1 MHFGLSEEQEQLQE
15 TFRSFIAGE
24 CPPVRRRELF
34 EAGTGCDSSIWGRM
48 AEIGL
53 TALLVPESFG
63 GAELEILDLALV
75 CEVAGA
81 GALPSPLLEHSLACL
96 ALVDGGSAEQ
106 KQRWLP
112 RLASGELLGTVA
124 LGETGDVWE
133 PESWAATEADGLLDG
148 RKAYVPSAAQAGLV
162 VVGIRGGGL
171 AVAETEDAKGLAFQD
186 QCGIDRARPIGQLS
200 FEGTPCELLPGGHE
214 TSRRVLDAGLAA
226 LAADSHGAATQLI
239 TLSAHYAK
247 DRKQFGF
254 PIAQFQA
261 VKHEIARIGTD
272 IEPTRALF
280 WYAAHA
286 LDRQLPDASRAAAMA
301 KAHITDR
308 ALHAA
313 REAVELH
320 GGLGFSWECDV
331 QLWFKRAMFNRAFLG
346 TPEAHRERCALLAG
360 W

>member
-15 TFRSFIAGE
+15 TLRSFIAGD
-24 CPPVRRRELF
+24 CPPTRRRELF
-34 EAGTGCDSSIWGRM
+34 EAGTGCDRSLWDGM
-48 AEIGL
+48 AKIGL
-53 TALLVPESFG
+53 AGLLVPESYG
-63 GAELEILDLALV
+63 GAELGILDLALV

-96 ALVDGGSAEQ
+96 ALVNGGSAEQ

-124 LGETGDVWE
+124 LAEQGDAWE
-133 PESWAATEADGLLDG
+133 PESWTATEADGLLRG
-148 RKAYVPSAAQAGLV
+148 EKTCVPSAAGAGLA
-162 VVGIRGGGL
+162 VVGIRAGL
-171 AVAETEDAKGLAFQD
+171 AVAETKGAEGLSFEDQG
-186 QCGIDRARPIGQLS
+186 GVDRSRPIGRMS
-200 FEGTPCELLPGGHE
+200 FEGTPCERLPGGLE

-239 TLSAHYAK
+239 ALCADYAK
-247 DRKQFGF
+247 DRKQFGL
-254 PIAQFQA
+254 PIGHFQA
-261 VKHEIARIGTD
+261 VKHQIARIGTN

-286 LDRQLPDASRAAAMA
+286 LDRQLPDASRSAAMA
-301 KAHITDR
+301 KAHITDC
-308 ALHAA
+308 AMHAA
-313 REAVELH
+313 REAIELH
-320 GGLGFSWECDV
+320 GGLGFTWECDV

-346 TPEAHRERCALLAG
+346 TPEAQRERCAVLAE